1 MLDSILK
8 VHATTSSLDATFAL
22 TPSVRGPMKWTPQDL
37 RRSMFSFTA
46 GFLYMDS
53 CIAGAMATGIPAP
66 NATVTMDVTVVSSI
80 PHAIF
85 ETVFAVAG

>member
-1 MLDSILK
+1 
-8 VHATTSSLDATFAL
+8 
-22 TPSVRGPMKWTPQDL
+22 
-37 RRSMFSFTA
+37 MFSFTA

-66 NATVTMDVTVVSSI
+66 NATVAMDVTVVSSI